1 MDIET
6 VVGRPVRF
14 PPGRLAVRLDE
25 LHKLAYNRLY
35 ARYRTL
41 LDDLPVLRE
50 RDFDGR
56 PVHLKAAQLQALNR
70 GFASLADDA
79 GTPVLG
85 VFDGQERSKSHLSKK
100 IQFLS

>member
-1 MDIET
+1 MDIEP
-6 VVGRPVRF
+6 VVGQPVRF

-25 LHKLAYNRLY
+25 RHKLAYKRLY

-50 RDFDGR
+50 RDFAGKA
-56 PVHLKAAQLQALNR
+56 VNLTAAQLKALNR

-85 VFDGQERSKSHLSKK
+85 VFDGQEQSSSRLSKK
-100 IQFLS
+100 VQYLS